1 LHKSN
6 HNQSGAKITRYL
18 ADDSATAALGAS
30 LARALVPG
38 LVIYLCGNLGAG
50 KTALARAVLRGL
62 GYEGKVKSP
71 TFTLVEL
78 YAISRL
84 TIYHF
89 DLYRFGDP
97 REWVEAG
104 FRDYFGPDT
113 VCLVEWPEKA
123 EGVLPPADLRIT
135 LQIQD
140 SGRSAEIEAGTE
152 AGNQC
157 LTRLEDTG

>member
-1 LHKSN
+1 M
-6 HNQSGAKITRYL
+6 TRYL
-18 ADDSATAALGAS
+18 ADDSATAALGAE

-50 KTALARAVLRGL
+50 KTALVRAVLRGL

-78 YAISRL
+78 YAISSL

-104 FRDYFGPDT
+104 FRDYFGADT

-135 LQIQD
+135 LQIQG
-140 SGRSAEIEAGTE
+140 SGRSVEIEAGTK
-152 AGNQC
+152 AGIQC
-157 LTRLEDTG
+157 LTRLQ

>member
-1 LHKSN
+1 M
-6 HNQSGAKITRYL
+6 TRYL
-18 ADDSATAALGAS
+18 ADDSATAALGAE

-38 LVIYLCGNLGAG
+38 LVIYLSGNLGAG

-84 TIYHF
+84 TVYHF

-140 SGRSAEIEAGTE
+140 MGRSAEIEAGTE
-152 AGNQC
+152 AGRQC
-157 LTRLEDTG
+157 LTRLQETT

>member
-1 LHKSN
+1 M
-6 HNQSGAKITRYL
+6 TRYL
-18 ADDSATAALGAS
+18 ADDSATAALGAE

-50 KTALARAVLRGL
+50 KTALVRAVLRGL

-78 YAISRL
+78 YAISSL

-104 FRDYFGPDT
+104 FRDYFGTDA

-135 LQIQD
+135 LQIQG

-152 AGNQC
+152 AGIQC
-157 LTRLEDTG
+157 LTRLQETT

>member
-1 LHKSN
+1 M
-6 HNQSGAKITRYL
+6 TRYL
-18 ADDSATAALGAS
+18 ADDSATAALGAE

-38 LVIYLCGNLGAG
+38 LVIYLSGNLGAG

-84 TIYHF
+84 TVYHF

-140 SGRSAEIEAGTE
+140 MGRRAEIEAETE
-152 AGNQC
+152 AGRQC
-157 LTRLEDTG
+157 LTRLQETT

>member
-1 LHKSN
+1 MHSAN
-6 HNQSGAKITRYL
+6 HNHSSPKITRHL
-18 ADDSATAALGAS
+18 ADEAATAQFGAQ
-30 LARALVPG
+30 LAQILAPG
-38 LVIYLCGNLGAG
+38 LVIYLSGNLGAG
-50 KTALARAVLRGL
+50 KTALVRAVLRGL
-62 GYEGKVKSP
+62 GYQGKVKSP

-78 YAISRL
+78 YVISNL

-89 DLYRFGDP
+89 DLYRFGEP

-135 LQIQD
+135 LQIQGL
-140 SGRSAEIEAGTE
+140 GRSAEIEARTK
-152 AGNQC
+152 AGEQC
-157 LTRLEDTG
+157 LTRLQETA